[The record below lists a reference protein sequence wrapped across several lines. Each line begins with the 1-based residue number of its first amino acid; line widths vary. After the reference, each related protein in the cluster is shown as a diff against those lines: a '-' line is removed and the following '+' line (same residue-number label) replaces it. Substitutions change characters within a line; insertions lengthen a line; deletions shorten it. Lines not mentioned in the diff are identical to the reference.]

1 MITVKAKVFP
11 FFILTLVA
19 VLFIT
24 PFLHKDIMVDE
35 DLIITPL
42 RSVQS
47 ISDYIEKLQ
56 TRKIPDFQPLRDIT
70 HFLDITIEKTLNF
83 SKIHLLTNFVLF
95 LLTLLSYNF
104 FLRNYISLKMANI
117 GSILLTVHPAFIQ
130 PFYEP
135 TQRKHI
141 LSLLLLI
148 NTLNLVMA
156 SKRKVSSLVTYFLM
170 LSSHIINAFIP
181 LIWITENR
189 RSLRSLIPYIGMLA
203 LFALANLFMYKA
215 FFFENDE
222 AFYSLD
228 WGKLAIAISL
238 FFRQFFFPFKFSTYY
253 NLSDFN
259 NLIFLLPG
267 LLFFILLFKKNKS
280 VFMFVTLSLLSIF
293 SLLYISKSNVYNLY
307 YYNSYFLGF
316 GIILLTGVL
325 VAVKDLLKG
334 KMTWFL
340 VPIALALFSSSLY
353 YSSIRTDKYSLY
365 QKNFELEPNCRL
377 AEWLSVETIKQG
389 RLKNVGK
396 YPGWWMNNKCQPQL
410 QKYTFFFIQAHFYL
424 EHPSISYE
432 QKKAYIENVFPNKL
446 DQFIL
451 QTYLSQHSETLID
464 ENSFIQKLPKSK
476 TNSIF
481 IKNSYIPSQIK
492 SKIKADKNRDQFEKF
507 IYEMNKKPI
516 AIEIRG
522 LER

>member
-11 FFILTLVA
+11 FFILLLA
-19 VLFIT
+19 AMLFIT
-24 PFLHKDIMVDE
+24 PFLNKDIMVDE

-95 LLTLLSYNF
+95 LLTVLSYYF
-104 FLRNYISLKMANI
+104 FLRNYISFMMAKV

-141 LSLLLLI
+141 LSLLFLI
-148 NTLNLVMA
+148 LTLNLIVV
-156 SKRKVSSLVTYFLM
+156 SKRKIPSLGTYFLM

-181 LIWITENR
+181 LIWITEKR
-189 RSLRSLIPYIGMLA
+189 RSTRSLIPFALVLA
-203 LFALANLFMYKA
+203 LFALANLFMYKV
-215 FFFENDE
+215 FFFENDK

-228 WGKLAIAISL
+228 WSKLAIAISL

-253 NLSDFN
+253 SLSDIR
-259 NLIFLLPG
+259 NLGFLLPG
-267 LLFFILLFKKNKS
+267 LLFFILLFKKNRNT
-280 VFMFVTLSLLSIF
+280 FFFVTLSILSIF
-293 SLLYISKSNVYNLY
+293 LTLYTNKSNIYNLY

-316 GIILLTGVL
+316 GVILLTGIL
-325 VAVKDLLKG
+325 VILKDSLKG
-334 KMTWFL
+334 KRIWFSIPVIL
-340 VPIALALFSSSLY
+340 TLYISSLY

-432 QKKAYIENVFPNKL
+432 QKKVYIENVFPNKL

-451 QTYLSQHSETLID
+451 QTYLAQRSDILFD
-464 ENSFIQKLPKSK
+464 ENNFIQKLPKSK
-476 TNSIF
+476 MNSVF
-481 IKNSYIPSQIK
+481 IKNSYIPLQIK
-492 SKIKADKNRDQFEKF
+492 SKIKTDQNKDQFEKF
-507 IYEMNKKPI
+507 IHEMNKKPI
-516 AIEIRG
+516 AIEFRG
-522 LER
+522 LE